1 MEVWLTI
8 NGNGEA
14 YNLLLQQ
21 LLDTDLHVLQDR
33 PRAYSA
39 LFPVGFAVPE
49 RGEGVAGALTR
60 LATLTLSLTL
70 RAARTGYEV
79 RHQETVIF
87 DLLDLSIR
95 SIYT

>member
-14 YNLLLQQ
+14 YNLFLQR

-60 LATLTLSLTL
+60 PPTLTLSLTL
-70 RAARTGYEV
+70 RAAPKSYK
-79 RHQETVIF
+79 
-87 DLLDLSIR
+87 
-95 SIYT
+95 